1 MALPD
6 DINLGPLP
14 EESSSQPI
22 SSSPSVAGAGAEMP
36 AFFRL
41 FQKVDS
47 ERTNVNLNQSNTTAA
62 LQAGLGR
69 HNYGFSGLTM
79 EQVHTNR
86 VIASQAAAV
95 LTRAFRMFLLTNFCM
110 GASLVHSEWTDQVI
124 ESKMLYSI

>member
-22 SSSPSVAGAGAEMP
+22 SSSPSVAGAEMP
-36 AFFRL
+36 ALFMLFR
-41 FQKVDS
+41 KVDS
-47 ERTNVNLNQSNTTAA
+47 ERTNVSLNQSNTTAA